1 MRSGL
6 CFLSVSK
13 SMFSLLATPGRNPS
27 RTMSHCPMSFSTTAL
42 DDGFFKSS
50 EMLRLLRFSVLNC
63 TGTYERPGSPLG
75 CSTLMTSAPR
85 SASSAEQNGPGTNME
100 KSTTRTPASGS
111 QGSAM
116 SVRRLDPVVQRDAAV
131 DDDGRP
137 GDIRTEALGE
147 DGDRHAGDVGRRAEA
162 AQRNLLHHARRRA
175 EAASR
180 NGAGGDR
187 VDADPMRPER
197 ARQLL
202 HQHRLARLGC
212 AVVRQVARR
221 LGVQ

>member
-1 MRSGL
+1 M
-6 CFLSVSK
+6 
-13 SMFSLLATPGRNPS
+13 SL
-27 RTMSHCPMSFSTTAL
+27 STTGF
-42 DDGFFKSS
+42 DDRFFKSS

-116 SVRRLDPVVQRDAAV
+116 SVRRLDPVVEHDAAV

-137 GDIRTEALGE
+137 GDISAEALGE
-147 DGDRHAGDVGRRAEA
+147 DRERHAGDIGRRAEA
-162 AQRNLLHHARRRA
+162 AQR
-175 EAASR
+175 
-180 NGAGGDR
+180 DFF
-187 VDADPMRPER
+187 
-197 ARQLL
+197 
-202 HQHRLARLGC
+202 
-212 AVVRQVARR
+212 
-221 LGVQ
+221 